1 MNCRKNLLRSSV
13 GLFLFVSL
21 IRCGVKGD
29 PVPPD
34 KPTEIGRG
42 RPTYRRATE
51 GIRVKQTPVPKED
64 SDRDKDKDEDNDD

>member
-1 MNCRKNLLRSSV
+1 MSCRRKLLRSSFA
-13 GLFLFVSL
+13 LLILISL

-51 GIRVKQTPVPKED
+51 GIHVKQTPVPDED
-64 SDRDKDKDEDNDD
+64 TDKDRDEDNGD